1 MTMQSV
7 FESGSMT
14 TILSWMMAWPA
25 LKSSLWKSPM
35 RSLMAAAR
43 IISTLG
49 RPVRR
54 EDGGRR
60 NLGLRL
66 VLLLAGRRRHEAGH
80 RGRVADGPHHHELRV
95 EAAELDPRGDHGVD
109 VLARGIAPSRI
120 EDEAEDRV
128 LGLFHQLE
136 HHREIGG
143 HRACLRRS
151 HLGRVRG
158 IP

>member
-49 RPVRR
+49 APFG
-54 EDGGRR
+54 EKMAGGGI
-60 NLGLRL
+60 LGF
-66 VLLLAGRRRHEAGH
+66 VLSFFWPGGGATKPGTAVGSLMAPITMSFE
-80 RGRVADGPHHHELRV
+80 
-95 EAAELDPRGDHGVD
+95 
-109 VLARGIAPSRI
+109 ARGAVNGFGVGS
-120 EDEAEDRV
+120 
-128 LGLFHQLE
+128 LS
-136 HHREIGG
+136 
-143 HRACLRRS
+143 ACRRFQ
-151 HLGRVRG
+151 
-158 IP
+158 